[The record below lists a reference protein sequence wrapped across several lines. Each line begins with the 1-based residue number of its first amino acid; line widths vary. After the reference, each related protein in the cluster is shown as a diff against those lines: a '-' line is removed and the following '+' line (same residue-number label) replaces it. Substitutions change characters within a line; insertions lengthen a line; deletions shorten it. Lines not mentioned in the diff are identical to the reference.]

1 MGNNEVAF
9 NHIHH
14 HMNTLTDGGGIYTL
28 GSQPSTRVHHNYVH
42 DQANEYGAMYPD
54 EGSSY
59 MRWDSNVVKG
69 VNRWFFM
76 ANGGTRG
83 NAIVGNY
90 SDTHSAIIRGEDC
103 QIDSNTVIAD
113 GQWPDDALGIM
124 VNAGLEKP
132 YRKALLGPGTDAGGE
147 ATPGPA
153 VKKQTTSIRNPPPQ
167 GPEVHPSRPTWNWV
181 APGQARNILGRLAW
195 P

>member
-1 MGNNEVAF
+1 M
-9 NHIHH
+9 
-14 HMNTLTDGGGIYTL
+14 DGGGIYTL

-69 VNRWFFM
+69 VSRWFFM
-76 ANGGTRG
+76 ANGGIRG
-83 NAIVGNY
+83 NAVVGNY

-103 QIDSNTVIAD
+103 HIDSNTVIAD
-113 GQWPDDALGIM
+113 GQWPDDALRIM
-124 VNAGLEKP
+124 SGAGLENR
-132 YRKALLGPGTDAGGE
+132 YREALHWPGPDAGQE
-147 ATPGPA
+147 SIPDPE
-153 VKKQTTSIRNPPPQ
+153 VQKQTTSIRNPPP
-167 GPEVHPSRPTWNWV
+167 PEPSSRPSRPTWNWI
-181 APGQARNILGRLAW
+181 APGQARNLLGRLAW